1 MSNLI
6 PAQLRPLLEA
16 DVDAVLQIQ
25 TQCYGAGF
33 VEPREVFVRRL
44 QVAGQCSWAAVQG
57 DEVLAYL
64 AAYWSRPGAVTPL
77 NGEFADYADASV
89 LYLHDMAVSPT
100 AAGQG
105 LARRMVDAAKTMARQ
120 RGVMRTALVSVQG
133 SQDYWRR
140 KGYALHASLSDTDA
154 AAVRGY
160 GADAVY
166 MVQPYRSQ
174 GG

>member
-25 TQCYGAGF
+25 TQCYGADF
-33 VEPREVFVRRL
+33 VEPREVFARRL

-64 AAYWSRPGAVTPL
+64 AAYWSRPGAITPL

-133 SQDYWRR
+133 SQAYWERQ
-140 KGYALHASLSDTDA
+140 GYAVEIVKNAMHRQHLAT
-154 AAVRGY
+154 Y
-160 GADAVY
+160 GPQALY
-166 MVQPYRSQ
+166 MV
-174 GG
+174 GLI

>member
-1 MSNLI
+1 MTESI
-6 PAQLRPLLEA
+6 QIQLRPLGVA

-133 SQDYWRR
+133 SQAYWERQ
-140 KGYALHASLSDTDA
+140 GYAVEIVKNAMHRQHLATYGPDA
-154 AAVRGY
+154 L
-160 GADAVY
+160 Y
-166 MVQPYRSQ
+166 MV
-174 GG
+174 GLI

>member
-1 MSNLI
+1 MPELMPI
-6 PAQLRPLLEA
+6 QLRPLA
-16 DVDAVLQIQ
+16 VSDVDAVLRIQ
-25 TQCYGAGF
+25 AQCYGESF
-33 VEPREVFVRRL
+33 VEPHEVFARRL

-133 SQDYWRR
+133 SQAYWERQ
-140 KGYALHASLSDTDA
+140 GYAVEIVKNAMHRQHLATYGPDA
-154 AAVRGY
+154 L
-160 GADAVY
+160 Y
-166 MVQPYRSQ
+166 MV
-174 GG
+174 GLI

>member
-25 TQCYGAGF
+25 TQCYGADF
-33 VEPREVFVRRL
+33 VEPREVFARRL

-133 SQDYWRR
+133 SQAYWERQ
-140 KGYALHASLSDTDA
+140 GYAVEIVKNAMHRQHLATYGPDA
-154 AAVRGY
+154 L
-160 GADAVY
+160 Y
-166 MVQPYRSQ
+166 MV
-174 GG
+174 GLI